1 MNMHSLLLGALLAAS
16 STVFAAEPAYVP
28 QGNDTSGATA
38 KRGLRDVGESFKDM
52 GRRARNVAANPRGSR
67 QPVAEQNTTGY
78 AGQQATDMSGD
89 SARRQRMDAAYANW
103 QTKR

>member
-1 MNMHSLLLGALLAAS
+1 MNKSSILLCAMLAIS
-16 STVFAAEPAYVP
+16 SAAFAAEPATTP
-28 QGNDTSGATA
+28 QGNDTSSATA

-78 AGQQATDMSGD
+78 AGQQATDFSGD

-103 QTKR
+103 QTRR